1 MSRELFKG
9 MTYKNGKV
17 FTRQCSN
24 NVYPKHFYSEENSG
38 LTKLYNEL
46 GQIDFEKWFITNG
59 LMTGNIE
66 VLNGSNKILRRLN
79 YLANLLWED
88 KGFRNL
94 KDNEDKAFMKSLSA
108 KTENDKEIASKEYK
122 IVEED
127 IEKYVSSF
135 YDNHNSKYRETERE
149 R

>member
-9 MTYKNGKV
+9 MTYKDGKV

-24 NVYPKHFYSEENSG
+24 NVYPKHFYSEENIG
-38 LTKLYNEL
+38 LTKRYNEL
-46 GQIDFEKWFITNG
+46 GQTGFEKWFLTNG
-59 LMTGNIE
+59 LMQGNIE
-66 VLNGSNKILRRLN
+66 VLSGSNKTLRRLN

-94 KDNEDKAFMKSLSA
+94 KDSEDKAFMKSLSA
-108 KTENDKEIASKEYK
+108 KTESDKELANKEYI
-122 IVEED
+122 IVEEN

-135 YDNHNSKYRETERE
+135 YDTHNSKYRETERE

>member
-9 MTYKNGKV
+9 MTYKDGKV

-24 NVYPKHFYSEENSG
+24 NVYPKHFYSEENIG
-38 LTKLYNEL
+38 LTKRYNEL
-46 GQIDFEKWFITNG
+46 GQMGFEKWILTYG
-59 LMTGNIE
+59 IMQGNIE
-66 VLNGSNKILRRLN
+66 ILSGSNKILRRLN

-94 KDNEDKAFMKSLSA
+94 KDNEDKTFMKSLSA
-108 KTENDKEIASKEYK
+108 KTESDKEIVSKEYK
-122 IVEED
+122 IIEED

-135 YDNHNSKYRETERE
+135 YDTHNSKYRETERE

>member
-9 MTYKNGKV
+9 MTYKDGKV

-24 NVYPKHFYSEENSG
+24 NVYPKHFYSEENIG
-38 LTKLYNEL
+38 LTKRYNEL
-46 GQIDFEKWFITNG
+46 GQTGFEKWFLTNG
-59 LMTGNIE
+59 LMQGNIE
-66 VLNGSNKILRRLN
+66 VLSGSNKILRRLN

-94 KDNEDKAFMKSLSA
+94 KDSEDKAFMKSLSA
-108 KTENDKEIASKEYK
+108 KTESDKELANKEYI
-122 IVEED
+122 IVEEN

-135 YDNHNSKYRETERE
+135 YDTHNSKYRETERE

>member
-1 MSRELFKG
+1 MSRELFKS
-9 MTYKNGKV
+9 MTYKDGKV

-24 NVYPKHFYSEENSG
+24 NVYPKYFYSEENTR
-38 LTKLYNEL
+38 LTKQYNEL
-46 GQIDFEKWFITNG
+46 GEIGFEKWFLTNG

-66 VLNGSNKILRRLN
+66 VLSGSNKILRRLN
-79 YLANLLWED
+79 YLSNLLWND

-94 KDNEDKAFMKSLSA
+94 KDNQDKAFMKFLSA
-108 KTENDKEIASKEYK
+108 KTESDKKIASKEYK

-127 IEKYVSSF
+127 IAKYVSSF
-135 YDNHNSKYRETERE
+135 YDTHNSKYRDVERE

>member
-9 MTYKNGKV
+9 MTYKDGKV

-24 NVYPKHFYSEENSG
+24 NVYPKHFYSEENIG
-38 LTKLYNEL
+38 LTKRYNEL
-46 GQIDFEKWFITNG
+46 GQTGFEKWFLTNG
-59 LMTGNIE
+59 LMQGNIE
-66 VLNGSNKILRRLN
+66 VLSGSNKILRRLN

-94 KDNEDKAFMKSLSA
+94 KDSEDKAFMKSLSA
-108 KTENDKEIASKEYK
+108 KTESDKELANKEYI
-122 IVEED
+122 IVEEN
-127 IEKYVSSF
+127 IEKYVSCF
-135 YDNHNSKYRETERE
+135 YDTHNSKYRETERE

>member
-24 NVYPKHFYSEENSG
+24 NVYPKDYYSEENVG
-38 LTKLYNEL
+38 LTKRYNEL
-46 GQIDFEKWFITNG
+46 GEVGFEKWILTYG
-59 LMTGNIE
+59 IMQGNIE
-66 VLNGSNKILRRLN
+66 ILNGSNKILRRLN
-79 YLANLLWED
+79 YLANMLWDD
-88 KGFRNL
+88 KGFRDL
-94 KDNEDKAFMKSLSA
+94 KDDEDKAFTKSLSA
-108 KTENDKEIASKEYK
+108 KTQSDKEIASKEYR

-127 IEKYVSSF
+127 IEKYISSF
-135 YDNHNSKYRETERE
+135 YDTHNSKYREKERE

>member
-9 MTYKNGKV
+9 MTYKDGKV

-24 NVYPKHFYSEENSG
+24 NVYPKHFYSEENIG
-38 LTKLYNEL
+38 LTKRYNEL
-46 GQIDFEKWFITNG
+46 GQRGFEKWFLTNG

-66 VLNGSNKILRRLN
+66 VLSGSNKILRRLN
-79 YLANLLWED
+79 YLANLLWKD
-88 KGFRNL
+88 KDFRNL
-94 KDNEDKAFMKSLSA
+94 KYNEDKAFMKSLSA
-108 KTENDKEIASKEYK
+108 KTESDKELASKEYI
-122 IVEED
+122 IVEEN

-135 YDNHNSKYRETERE
+135 YDTHNSKYREAERE

>member
-9 MTYKNGKV
+9 MTYKDGKV

-24 NVYPKHFYSEENSG
+24 NVYPKHFYSEENIG
-38 LTKLYNEL
+38 LTKRYNEL
-46 GQIDFEKWFITNG
+46 GQTGFEKWFLTNG

-66 VLNGSNKILRRLN
+66 VLSGSNKILRRLN

-88 KGFRNL
+88 KDFRNL

-108 KTENDKEIASKEYK
+108 KTESDKELASKEYI
-122 IVEED
+122 IVEEN

-135 YDNHNSKYRETERE
+135 YDTHNSKYRETERE

>member
-9 MTYKNGKV
+9 MTYKDGKV

-38 LTKLYNEL
+38 LTKRYTEL
-46 GQIDFEKWFITNG
+46 GQVDFEKWFITNG

-66 VLNGSNKILRRLN
+66 ILSGSNKILKRLD
-79 YLANLLWED
+79 YVANLLWND
-88 KGFRNL
+88 KGFREL
-94 KDNEDKAFMKSLSA
+94 KDNEDKNFMKSLSA
-108 KTENDKEIASKEYK
+108 KTESDKEIVNKEYQK
-122 IVEED
+122 VKED
-127 IEKYVSSF
+127 ISKYVSSF
-135 YDNHNSKYRETERE
+135 YDTHNSKFKDNERE